1 MFAGLTSAY
10 IVRKGA
16 GEWVNYKLP
25 DIFWISTLVIIL
37 SSISI
42 QKSYYDYKKENYKS
56 HRSMLLVSL
65 VLGFVFIVLQYLG
78 WSKLA
83 SFGIRLQ
90 SNPSGA
96 FFYVISGL
104 HALHVIGGIVILL
117 IFWVRSLMR
126 TEPVKILLE
135 EVNPERM
142 VGHKLLVTYWH
153 FIGILW
159 IYLFSFLMI
168 NSLF

>member
-1 MFAGLTSAY
+1 
-10 IVRKGA
+10 
-16 GEWVNYKLP
+16 
-25 DIFWISTLVIIL
+25 
-37 SSISI
+37 
-42 QKSYYDYKKENYKS
+42 
-56 HRSMLLVSL
+56 
-65 VLGFVFIVLQYLG
+65 
-78 WSKLA
+78 
-83 SFGIRLQ
+83 
-90 SNPSGA
+90 
-96 FFYVISGL
+96 
-104 HALHVIGGIVILL
+104 
-117 IFWVRSLMR
+117 MR